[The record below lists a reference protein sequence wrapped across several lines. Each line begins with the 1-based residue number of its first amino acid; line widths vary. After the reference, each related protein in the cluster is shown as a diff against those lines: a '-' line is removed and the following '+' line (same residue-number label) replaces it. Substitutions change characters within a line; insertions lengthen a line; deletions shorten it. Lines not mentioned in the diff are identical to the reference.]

1 MTKQQ
6 MKMAVGLGTTTTTK
20 NSKQSDSKTNKA
32 PKTTKLATILGLL
45 VSSRSLNRFEAEHH
59 HDHCLN
65 TTISTLQNG
74 HGIVIER
81 ERETVPCLNGAA
93 SVSVKRYWL
102 NTKPDNI
109 KRARDLLAK
118 LERTT

>member
-6 MKMAVGLGTTTTTK
+6 TKMAVGLGTTTTTK
-20 NSKQSDSKTNKA
+20 NSKQANFKTNKA

-45 VSSRSLNRFEAEHH
+45 VSGRSLNKFEAEHH

-65 TTISTLQNG
+65 TTISTLQNR
-74 HGIVIER
+74 HGIQIER
-81 ERETVPCLNGAA
+81 ERETVPCLKGVA
-93 SVSVKRYWL
+93 STNVSRYWL
-102 NTKPDNI
+102 NTEPDNI

>member
-1 MTKQQ
+1 MSNKDMTERS
-6 MKMAVGLGTTTTTK
+6 GLNT
-20 NSKQSDSKTNKA
+20 SKK
-32 PKTTKLATILGLL
+32 TKLETILILL
-45 VSSRSLNRFEAEHH
+45 VSGRSLNRFDAEHH

-74 HGIVIER
+74 HGIVIDR
-81 ERETVPCLNGAA
+81 ERETVPCLSGTA
-93 SVSVKRYWL
+93 SVIVSRYWI

>member
-1 MTKQQ
+1 MTKHQT
-6 MKMAVGLGTTTTTK
+6 KMAVGLDTTTAKNIKQADSTATK
-20 NSKQSDSKTNKA
+20 PS
-32 PKTTKLATILGLL
+32 KTTKLATILAVL
-45 VSSRSLNRFEAEHH
+45 VNGRSLNRFEAEHH

-81 ERETVPCLNGAA
+81 KRETVPCLNGAA
-93 SVSVKRYWL
+93 SVSVNRYWL

-109 KRARDLLAK
+109 KRALDLLAK

>member
-1 MTKQQ
+1 MKNKGMTEGSGKDTPKST
-6 MKMAVGLGTTTTTK
+6 KMA
-20 NSKQSDSKTNKA
+20 N
-32 PKTTKLATILGLL
+32 ILRQL
-45 VSSRSLNRFEAEHH
+45 VNGKSLNRFEAEHY

-74 HGIVIER
+74 RGIIIDR

-93 SVSVKRYWL
+93 TANVNRYWL

-109 KRARDLLAK
+109 KRADDLLAK

>member
-1 MTKQQ
+1 MTEHQK
-6 MKMAVGLGTTTTTK
+6 KMVVGLGTTTTTNTK
-20 NSKQSDSKTNKA
+20 HGDSKALKS
-32 PKTTKLATILGLL
+32 TKLATILAVL
-45 VSSRSLNRFEAEHH
+45 VSGRSLNRFEAEHH

-81 ERETVPCLNGAA
+81 ERETVPCLHGTA
-93 SVSVKRYWL
+93 STSVARYWL
-102 NTKPDNI
+102 DTQPDNI

-118 LERTT
+118 LEPST

>member
-1 MTKQQ
+1 MSNKDMTERS
-6 MKMAVGLGTTTTTK
+6 GLNT
-20 NSKQSDSKTNKA
+20 SKK
-32 PKTTKLATILGLL
+32 TKLATILILL
-45 VSSRSLNRFEAEHH
+45 VSGRSLNRFDAEHH

-74 HGIVIER
+74 HGIVIDR
-81 ERETVPCLNGAA
+81 ERETVPCLSGTA
-93 SVSVKRYWL
+93 SVSVSRYWI